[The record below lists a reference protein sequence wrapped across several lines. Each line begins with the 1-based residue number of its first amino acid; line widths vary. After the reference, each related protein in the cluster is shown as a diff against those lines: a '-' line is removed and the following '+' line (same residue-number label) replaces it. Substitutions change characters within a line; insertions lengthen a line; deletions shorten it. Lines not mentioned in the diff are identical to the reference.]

1 MSRDAE
7 KRAQDRKV
15 RLEKADTLKTMAVK
29 AFRREDYQKALS
41 CYNRAIEFVKDNSM
55 FYCDRALT
63 NIKLRNYEKV
73 FLKIFVVLKIN

>member
-1 MSRDAE
+1 MSKDAD

-29 AFRREDYQKALS
+29 AFRRGEYEKALL
-41 CYNRAIEFVKDNSM
+41 CYNRAIEHVKDNSM

-63 NIKLRNYEKV
+63 NIKLGNFNKV
-73 FLKIFVVLKIN
+73 TAYIMIT